1 MHRFSYGIN
10 DYYYLLD
17 IKYLKSYIP
26 LCLDVKC
33 VLCFKCF
40 KLHNNIICKRI
51 QMLTVMQVYLL
62 VQDIYLTEYIANMI
76 SVTGTIKILKKK
88 LIHQTLISVF

>member
-1 MHRFSYGIN
+1 
-10 DYYYLLD
+10 
-17 IKYLKSYIP
+17 
-26 LCLDVKC
+26 
-33 VLCFKCF
+33 
-40 KLHNNIICKRI
+40 
-51 QMLTVMQVYLL
+51 MLTVMQVYLL